1 MKTLSFSSPLDYLA
15 LMIRRKWWILIP
27 FPLLSLAI
35 GVITYQLPDVY
46 VSETLILVEPREI
59 PSDFVR
65 DLITV
70 DTAQRVR
77 SVQQTLLSR
86 TNLLRVVTEVE
97 SQLVNL
103 QGLDDAQKVNKMK
116 DRIEL
121 EIETRPGMTSFLRI
135 RYQDQNPE
143 LAQKITSW
151 LASLLIETDNRIREE
166 QVFGTAEFLQSE
178 FDKVSQELEQ
188 VDQALTRVKYDY
200 LHELPNQLETNLR
213 TLDQLHLQLQAN
225 TEAVDRSHEIRLDL
239 EQRISQ
245 TDPEIVRQIDAVLE
259 QLSPQVREY
268 REKERR
274 YKSLTNKYTEK
285 HPDIQRVRAE
295 LEQLK
300 SEIPPEDLIESKESD
315 DLEEQKISRVNP
327 IYQSLTDQLSE
338 IKRQIQSRERE
349 RERIQAAIETYTLRV
364 QNTPK
369 REQEMASVVRSH
381 NELSQQSQNL
391 KGKLVETRLA
401 ESLESKQKGTHFVI
415 LDPAN
420 YPTTPSKPDRSMIL
434 LIGLAFSLSFGGVMA
449 FAVDLFDQK
458 LWTHT
463 EVEKLLGA
471 PVLVEVAEI
480 ISEKDLQNRKRKRR
494 IHLTLSILAVA
505 LFCSALYYTY
515 VHPELRAL
523 VGGYLNGLTNLAA
536 TLLSLQ

>member
-15 LMIRRKWWILIP
+15 LLIRRKWWILIP

-35 GVITYQLPDVY
+35 GVIAYRLPDVY

-70 DTAQRVR
+70 STAQRVR

-86 TNLLRVVTEVE
+86 TNLLRVITEFE

-151 LASLLIETDNRIREE
+151 LASLLIETDNRTREE

-178 FDKVSQELEQ
+178 FDKVAQELEQ

-225 TEAVDRSHEIRLDL
+225 TEAVDRSHEMRLDL

-245 TDPEIVRQIDAVLE
+245 TDPEIVQQIDAVLE

-268 REKERR
+268 REKERL
-274 YKSLTNKYTEK
+274 YKRLTNKYTEK
-285 HPDIQRVRAE
+285 HPGVQRVRVE
-295 LEQLK
+295 LDQLK
-300 SEIPPEDLIESKESD
+300 SEIPQEDLIETEESEV
-315 DLEEQKISRVNP
+315 LEEKKVNP
-327 IYQSLTDQLSE
+327 LYQNLTEQLADIKKQIE
-338 IKRQIQSRERE
+338 IRERA

-381 NELSQQSQNL
+381 NELSHQSQNL

-420 YPTTPSKPDRSMIL
+420 YPTTPSKPDRSMII

-449 FAVDLFDQK
+449 FAVDLCDQK

-463 EVEKLLGA
+463 EVERLLGA

-480 ISEKDLQNRKRKRR
+480 VSEEDLQNRKRKRW

-505 LFCSALYYTY
+505 LFLAALYYTF
-515 VHPELRAL
+515 VNPELRAL
-523 VGGYLNGLTNLAA
+523 VGGYLNGLTELAA

>member
-1 MKTLSFSSPLDYLA
+1 MKKPIFSSPLDYLA
-15 LMIRRKWWILIP
+15 LVIRRKWWILIP

-35 GVITYQLPDVY
+35 GVITYRLPDVY

-59 PSDFVR
+59 PNDFVR

-70 DTAQRVR
+70 TTAQRVR

-86 TNLLRVVTEVE
+86 TNLLRVVTEFE

-135 RYQDQNPE
+135 RYEDQNPE

-151 LASLLIETDNRIREE
+151 LASLLIEMDNRTREE

-188 VDQALTRVKYDY
+188 VEQALTRVKYDY
-200 LHELPNQLETNLR
+200 LHELPNQLQTNLR

-225 TEAVDRSHEIRLDL
+225 TEAVDRSREMRLDL
-239 EQRISQ
+239 EQQISQ
-245 TDPEIVRQIDAVLE
+245 TDPEIVRQIDSVAE
-259 QLSPQVREY
+259 QLFPQVREY

-274 YKSLTNKYTEK
+274 YKSLTNRYTEK
-285 HPDIQRVRAE
+285 HPDVQRVKAE
-295 LEQLK
+295 LDQLK
-300 SEIPPEDLIESKESD
+300 SEIPPEDLIETEESEV
-315 DLEEQKISRVNP
+315 LEEKKVNP
-327 IYQSLTDQLSE
+327 IYQNLTEQLAE
-338 IKRQIQSRERE
+338 IKRQIEIRERE
-349 RERIQAAIETYTLRV
+349 RERIQTAIETYTQRV
-364 QNTPK
+364 QNTPR

-381 NELSQQSQNL
+381 NELSQQSQDL

-420 YPTTPSKPDRSMIL
+420 YPTTPSKPDRSRIL
-434 LIGLAFSLSFGGVMA
+434 LIGLAFSLSFGAAMA

-463 EVEKLLGA
+463 EVEKLLGT
-471 PVLVEVAEI
+471 PVLGEVAEI
-480 ISEKDLQNRKRKRR
+480 VSEEDLQNRKKKRW
-494 IHLTLSILAVA
+494 IHLTLSILTVA
-505 LFCSALYYTY
+505 LFLAALYYAY
-515 VHPELRAL
+515 VTPELRAL
-523 VGGYLNGLTNLAA
+523 VGGYLNDLTELAA

>member
-1 MKTLSFSSPLDYLA
+1 MKIPSFSSPLDYLA
-15 LMIRRKWWILIP
+15 LLIRRKWWILIP

-59 PSDFVR
+59 PNDFVR

-70 DTAQRVR
+70 DTAERISSVR
-77 SVQQTLLSR
+77 QTLLSR
-86 TNLLRVVTEVE
+86 TNLLRVITRFE

-116 DRIEL
+116 NRIEL
-121 EIETRPGMTSFLRI
+121 VVETRQGRTSFLRI

-143 LAQKITSW
+143 LAQKITMW
-151 LASLLIETDNRIREE
+151 LASVLIETDNRTRAE

-178 FDKVSQELEQ
+178 FDKVFQELQE
-188 VDQALTRVKYDY
+188 VEQALTRVKYTY
-200 LHELPNQLETNLR
+200 LHELPDQLNTNLR

-245 TDPEIVRQIDAVLE
+245 TDPELVQQIDAVLE
-259 QLSPQVREY
+259 PLSPQVRDY
-268 REKERR
+268 QEKERL
-274 YKSLTNKYTEK
+274 YKSLTNKYTEQ
-285 HPDIQRVRAE
+285 HPDVQQVKAE
-295 LEQLK
+295 LDQLK
-300 SEIPPEDLIESKESD
+300 SEIPPEDPIETPESEV
-315 DLEEQKISRVNP
+315 LAEKKVNP
-327 IYQSLTDQLSE
+327 IYQNLTEQLAE
-338 IKRQIQSRERE
+338 IKKQVEIRERA
-349 RERIQAAIETYTLRV
+349 REQIEAAIETYTLRV
-364 QNTPK
+364 QNTPQ
-369 REQEMASVVRSH
+369 REQEMTSIVRLH
-381 NELSQQSQNL
+381 KDLSQQSEDL
-391 KGKLVETRLA
+391 KRKLVQTRLA
-401 ESLESKQKGTHFVI
+401 ESLESKQKGAHFVI

-420 YPTTPSKPDRSMIL
+420 YPTTPSKPDRAQII
-434 LIGLAFSLSFGGVMA
+434 LIGMVFSLSFGAAMA

-463 EVEKLLGA
+463 EVETLLGA

-480 ISEKDLQNRKRKRR
+480 ITEEDLQNRKSKRR
-494 IHLTLSILAVA
+494 IQFTLSILTIGVFGAA
-505 LFCSALYYTY
+505 FYYAY
-515 VHPELRAL
+515 VNPELRAL
-523 VGGYLNGLTNLAA
+523 VGRYLNDFTELAA